1 MRVAD
6 EAAERR
12 RRRRIAV
19 ARPVTDDVVERFIMV
34 LVLVCFLA
42 RREWRDRPSAARPVL
57 ALRPHTD
64 RSGSVIGPGGETG
77 SLDGRV
83 LDRAVTTDL

>member
-6 EAAERR
+6 DAAEARR

-34 LVLVCFLA
+34 F
-42 RREWRDRPSAARPVL
+42 
-57 ALRPHTD
+57 
-64 RSGSVIGPGGETG
+64 GS
-77 SLDGRV
+77 RV
-83 LDRAVTTDL
+83 LSGAPGMA